1 MNTKRLLGILVLIV
15 LSSTLSAGE
24 PEKVV
29 ILFTNDIEGY
39 FEPRGAFWMNPDF
52 PPPLGGVEAAYNVF
66 SEEFKAA
73 EREGYPLLVLDCG
86 GIAGGDMLGIGTDFD
101 RSLEFMNTIGYD
113 AMALG
118 VRDFVHG
125 VEGVRKIDRDADFP
139 LLGAN
144 ITLAEDTL
152 THPDFVKPF
161 EIFEVSGVRI
171 GVFGLIS
178 DYMEGIYNIHA
189 NTEGLFFLREIQTA
203 ERMVETLR
211 DEGVDAI
218 VCLAHTGYEHQL
230 WLMEAVRGI
239 DLIIGGFD
247 GRGLREAMEDP
258 VTHTVLVRGY
268 SGLSA
273 IGRVDM
279 AVDPEYGVVTSLE
292 YQERSLLLEE
302 APSSTMEDY
311 FRIGD

>member
-1 MNTKRLLGILVLIV
+1 MNAKRFLGILVALLV
-15 LSSTLSAGE
+15 ASALTAEGS
-24 PEKVV
+24 EKIA

-52 PPPLGGVEAAYNVF
+52 PPPLGGEEAAYRVF
-66 SEEFKAA
+66 SEEFKQA
-73 EREGYPLLVLDCG
+73 EREGYPVLVLDCG
-86 GIAGGDMLGIGTDFD
+86 GITGGDMLGIGADFD
-101 RSLEFMNTIGYD
+101 KSLEFMNTVGYD

-125 VEGVRKIDRDADFP
+125 IEGVRKIERVAEFP

-144 ITLAEDTL
+144 ITLDEDTL
-152 THPDFVKPF
+152 KHPDFVKPY
-161 EIFEVSGVRI
+161 EIFEINGARV

-178 DYMEGIYNIHA
+178 DYMQGILNIHA

-203 ERMVETLR
+203 ERMVEELR
-211 DEGVDAI
+211 ALEVDAI

-230 WLMEAVRGI
+230 WLMERVRGI

-247 GRGLREAMEDP
+247 GRGLRESLEDP
-258 VTHTVLVRGY
+258 VTHTTLVRGY

-279 AVDPEYGVVTSLE
+279 TVDPENDVVTSLE

-302 APSSTMEDY
+302 APSATMEDY